1 MKPLALCQMP
11 QCHLIVFLDP
21 MIIYVNLFL
30 CYELFTLFRCGI
42 VESMESLVNS
52 NF

>member
-1 MKPLALCQMP
+1 MSDASMP
-11 QCHLIVFLDP
+11 SHSFLDP

>member
-1 MKPLALCQMP
+1 MSDASIPARS
-11 QCHLIVFLDP
+11 FLDP

-30 CYELFTLFRCGI
+30 FYELFTLFRCGI
-42 VESMESLVNS
+42 VESKESLVNS